1 MYPHKKEARLKAKAA
16 ARKKLKEMM
25 EGAAWT
31 KKSGKSASGGL
42 NEKGRKSYE
51 KENPGSD
58 LKAPVTDPNPK
69 KGGKAEGR
77 QNSFCKRMKGMKKKL
92 TSAKTARDPD
102 SRINKSLRKWKC
114 NESDTLEKFSSLSL
128 IDSVQTQENVYGSQE
143 KISEKTTEETKLDKT
158 VDEATRY
165 KKETGNYVKGGTK
178 KPTSPKRKDAALDAV
193 LSKITSKYG
202 KNAIMRQGSKQSK
215 KVKGAKSTAGTGKY
229 KKASDDKKQLK
240 KDAKEMG
247 YGKDTKGYIETK
259 ARYGSKENMKKGR
272 GLGT

>member
-1 MYPHKKEARLKAKAA
+1 
-16 ARKKLKEMM
+16 
-25 EGAAWT
+25 
-31 KKSGKSASGGL
+31 
-42 NEKGRKSYE
+42 
-51 KENPGSD
+51 
-58 LKAPVTDPNPK
+58 
-69 KGGKAEGR
+69 
-77 QNSFCKRMKGMKKKL
+77 MKKKL

-215 KVKGAKSTAGTGKY
+215 KVKGAKSTVGTGKY
-229 KKASDDKKQLK
+229 KKAADDKKQLK

-247 YGKDTKGYIETK
+247 YGKDTKGYVETK